1 MALERQKTFEVNL
14 QQTIENEV
22 ENFLRNNEIDPA
34 GVQVLIDNG
43 RGIKEVV
50 VTYGERD
57 AIKEAYAKQNR
68 DYTDADK
75 VDYCHIK
82 EIMGNLSDNLDD
94 QINDFIAN
102 SNIGLISMSRYI
114 TTVNKGIIIF
124 YFDLE
129 AQARKA
135 EEKKLAYEKLKEEL
149 SQKFAKEAVKDSDLE
164 TTNET
169 VDKFS
174 NIDLEENQQQ
184 EETTN
189 TENENKNEEETKQPE
204 KTKAQLKAEAKAAKK
219 TKNN

>member
-1 MALERQKTFEVNL
+1 
-14 QQTIENEV
+14 
-22 ENFLRNNEIDPA
+22 
-34 GVQVLIDNG
+34 
-43 RGIKEVV
+43 
-50 VTYGERD
+50 
-57 AIKEAYAKQNR
+57 
-68 DYTDADK
+68 
-75 VDYCHIK
+75 
-82 EIMGNLSDNLDD
+82 MGNLSDNLDD
-94 QINDFIAN
+94 QITDFIAN

-169 VDKFS
+169 IDKFS
-174 NIDLEENQQQ
+174 NVDLDGKQQKETTDTENKEEAKQQ
-184 EETTN
+184 EEV
-189 TENENKNEEETKQPE
+189 KQPE